1 MAEVDPLKERPVVCR
16 ICAKDFVAKQLTG
29 HVGTKHG
36 MKMAAY
42 IDRYPGTEGDF
53 WCYRRVAVVPKPFT
67 KKQKAPKEFP
77 EGTTIE
83 DELLETLSPGER
95 VFYDQFSDEVFNQ
108 TDRDMVQSPIIMS
121 LTFDMIQ
128 LKRYRATQISGQ
140 LHNDPKVVA
149 ALAEAMKNTED
160 RIRKQMDAL
169 GVSRTA
175 KLKNKAQ
182 IRSTPFSLISGY
194 YDEMERMTPEQH
206 QVLENEERKQLTSM
220 NERVQK
226 WYIAIAVDLDPV
238 PEETEDGTLKSLD
251 YATILAEANVEL

>member
-1 MAEVDPLKERPVVCR
+1 MAAILDADRLVICQICKKELAAKSLLGHIGKVHSSKMAEYKREFPKN
-16 ICAKDFVAKQLTG
+16 AQDFHL
-29 HVGTKHG
+29 
-36 MKMAAY
+36 
-42 IDRYPGTEGDF
+42 
-53 WCYRRVAVVPKPFT
+53 YRRGVLDQVPAKKPSKKAVKV
-67 KKQKAPKEFP
+67 FP

-83 DELLETLSPGER
+83 EELLDTLSASER
-95 VFYDQFSDEVFNQ
+95 IFYDQFSDEVFQQ
-108 TDRDMVQSPIIMS
+108 TDRDMVQTPIIMS

-140 LHNDPKVVA
+140 LHDDPKVVA

-169 GVSRTA
+169 GISRTA

-182 IRSTPFSLISGY
+182 IRSTPFCIISGY

-206 QVLENEERKQLTSM
+206 QVLENEERKQLASM

-226 WYIAIAVDLDPV
+226 WYLANAVDLEPL

-251 YATILAEANVEL
+251 FAKILADANVEL